1 MNKTQTMVKGALLAA
16 LTTVATMVIHIPSP
30 TNGFVNLGDCFV
42 LLAGWL
48 LGPFWGF
55 LAGGI
60 GSAMADMLLGY
71 THYVPGTFIIKGLT
85 ALIAAVLFEKLKG
98 KGFTSLIVSS
108 VVGEAEMVLGYFLF
122 ASLILGKGMARAL
135 SIPGNIF
142 QATVGIIAGIMLY
155 KVAEK
160 TGLNKGK

>member
-1 MNKTQTMVKGALLAA
+1 MVKGALLAA

-85 ALIAAVLFEKLKG
+85 ALIAAVLFEKLKE

-142 QATVGIIAGIMLY
+142 QATVGIIAGIALY

-160 TGLNKGK
+160 TGMTKGK

>member
-48 LGPFWGF
+48 LGPFCGF

-60 GSAMADMLLGY
+60 
-71 THYVPGTFIIKGLT
+71 
-85 ALIAAVLFEKLKG
+85 
-98 KGFTSLIVSS
+98 
-108 VVGEAEMVLGYFLF
+108 
-122 ASLILGKGMARAL
+122 
-135 SIPGNIF
+135 
-142 QATVGIIAGIMLY
+142 
-155 KVAEK
+155 
-160 TGLNKGK
+160 